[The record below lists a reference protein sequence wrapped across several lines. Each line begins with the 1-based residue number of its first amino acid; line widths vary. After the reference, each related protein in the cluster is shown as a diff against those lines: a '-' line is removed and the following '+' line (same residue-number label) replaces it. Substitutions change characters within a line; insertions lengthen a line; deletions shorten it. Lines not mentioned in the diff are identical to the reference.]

1 MSRHGEVTIPW
12 GDQEYKFRL
21 GYGELR
27 QLQEAC
33 DAGPPRIAD
42 RLRPYDVQL
51 NPHGDNWRIQDI
63 RETIR
68 LGLIGGGMTSHDA
81 LVKVIKFVDAVP
93 LIENRFIAYAIIQAA
108 ISGATDEMLGK
119 AEGAPKEKKARRS
132 RTERSPSHESMAPA
146 PS

>member
-1 MSRHGEVTIPW
+1 MSRHGEITFPW

-42 RLRPYDVQL
+42 RLRPYDPIN

-68 LGLIGGGMTSHDA
+68 LGLIGGGMSSHDA
-81 LVKVIKFVDAVP
+81 LVKVTRFVDNIP
-93 LIENRFIAYAIIQAA
+93 LIENRFVAYAIIQAA

-119 AEGAPKEKKARRS
+119 AEELMTAEATTGS
-132 RTERSPSHESMAPA
+132 RMERSPSEGSTVSAR
-146 PS
+146 